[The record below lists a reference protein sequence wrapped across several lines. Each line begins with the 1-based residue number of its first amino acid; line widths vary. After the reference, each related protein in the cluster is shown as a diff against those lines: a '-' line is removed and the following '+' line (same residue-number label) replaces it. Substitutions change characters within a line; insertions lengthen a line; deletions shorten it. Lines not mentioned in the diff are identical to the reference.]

1 MTGIIVKFL
10 LSLLISIIFS
20 VKSHAGPPPNTKT
33 IMMPVK
39 MMCSPNFSDMIAS
52 LTTDFAV
59 HIATTFQMNETLK
72 VVIVENPNTGTVGV
86 LTLSPNATCVVF
98 SGQFMLKFE
107 RPPNMAPPALN
118 MDGTPYQEIML

>member
-1 MTGIIVKFL
+1 MKKFL
-10 LSLLISIIFS
+10 LSLLLLVPLVAFG
-20 VKSHAGPPPNTKT
+20 GPPPNTKT

-39 MMCSPNFSDMIAS
+39 MMCTPNFSDMISS

-59 HIATTFQMNETLK
+59 HIATTFQMNESLK
-72 VVIVENPNTGTVGV
+72 IVIVENPNTGTVGI

-98 SGQFMLKFE
+98 SGQFMLKFD

>member
-1 MTGIIVKFL
+1 MKKLLLALFFL
-10 LSLLISIIFS
+10 IPITVFS
-20 VKSHAGPPPNTKT
+20 GPPPNTKS

-39 MMCSPNFSDMIAS
+39 MMCAPNFNDMIAS

-59 HIATTFQMNETLK
+59 HISTTFQMNDSLK
-72 VVIVENPNTGTVGV
+72 IVIVENPDTGIAGV

>member
-1 MTGIIVKFL
+1 MKKLLLTLFL
-10 LSLLISIIFS
+10 LVPL
-20 VKSHAGPPPNTKT
+20 VTWAGPPPNTKT

-39 MMCSPNFSDMIAS
+39 MMCTPNFSDMISS

-59 HIATTFQMNETLK
+59 HIATTFQMNENLK
-72 VVIVENPNTGTVGV
+72 IVIVENPNTGTVGV